1 MDTAAP
7 PDLFDAESRALQAA
21 RAAYDASATTQS
33 EPCRQALGELLT
45 AYERL
50 LRETRRLVRRSDRA
64 EFDMNQLNLRLQ
76 DLAAELEYR
85 ATHDPL
91 TGVLNRAAIIELV
104 NSHFSDGDIALIVL
118 DIDHFKRINDTHGH
132 VAGDRV
138 LQSVART
145 LAACVR
151 PMDTLARYGG
161 EEFAIVLPA
170 CQAEFGRAV
179 AERIR
184 RAVAAMPIPVSPHT
198 AVHVTLS
205 IGGAFALQ
213 WIRSTTALWTSR
225 ADAQLYRAKSEGR
238 NRVCIEEQPNS
249 TVSAEEKTLLF
260 GQLYTSEWG
269 GLPPMNSH
277 DSAH

>member
-91 TGVLNRAAIIELV
+91 TGVLTRAAIIELV

-118 DIDHFKRINDTHGH
+118 DIDHFKRINDSFGH
-132 VAGDRV
+132 PTGDRV
-138 LQSVART
+138 IQAVVSCLKQEVPTTAQIGR
-145 LAACVR
+145 V
-151 PMDTLARYGG
+151 GG
-161 EEFAIVLPA
+161 EEFTVVLPGQGGDA
-170 CQAEFGRAV
+170 SGQVAQAL
-179 AERIR
+179 R
-184 RAVAAMPIPVSPHT
+184 RAIEAYAFDLPDGSGVTASFGVCWSPRGSNFDSAYGLADEALYVAKR
-198 AVHVTLS
+198 
-205 IGGAFALQ
+205 G
-213 WIRSTTALWTSR
+213 
-225 ADAQLYRAKSEGR
+225 GR
-238 NRVCIEEQPNS
+238 NQVALASGHAQP
-249 TVSAEEKTLLF
+249 A
-260 GQLYTSEWG
+260 
-269 GLPPMNSH
+269 
-277 DSAH
+277 